1 MRKRSTQF
9 DVTLVLQLYCRGCEE
24 NSFYYVE
31 RLESD
36 ESDVGR
42 KHAVPVVIS
51 VPAYMIY
58 VYYIRIYVHIHGSTV
73 FTRII

>member
-9 DVTLVLQLYCRGCEE
+9 DVTLLVLQLYCRGCEE

-36 ESDVGR
+36 E
-42 KHAVPVVIS
+42 
-51 VPAYMIY
+51 
-58 VYYIRIYVHIHGSTV
+58 
-73 FTRII
+73 